1 VARKSKIVPKLPMLK
16 ALVHAGMGLV
26 ALGSNG
32 QGQQLLDEVNFRQ
45 GQFGGVRLYG
55 VSVFSGYS
63 SSAYPVNGSGGIV
76 APGSSALGS
85 DVTYGATASVGW
97 QHHRNRTDLSVLYSG
112 TYSGMSRYSNLN
124 AFNHSL
130 AIQASRTLRR
140 KWTIAATAGAQ
151 DSTLTQFIYAP
162 SNSSVLS
169 QVPATFDDLAASFS
183 IGQFS
188 SSQVASM
195 LSGTT
200 ALDTPARSLLLGNR
214 VLSYS
219 AQASLA
225 YAATS
230 RLSFHFG
237 SFAAAGQHLASKDSA
252 TVPNYLMPRSMGATA
267 GVGLSYALSSRTQ
280 LGASFEEYRQTNA
293 FQNAYVS
300 TATASVGR
308 KMTEHWFVD
317 LSGGGSVI
325 QVTKQPN
332 GTPQTRQIVG
342 SGSLGYRT
350 YRHTL
355 LASYNRSSFSSFGFS
370 AGTNTAVGGNW
381 NWHRPGSLWSVFA
394 GFGQQQTRNTG
405 FASFSGWQTS
415 TGLSRTMSEHTV
427 VSAQYVYLSSSGN
440 YLGTLQNLSIHSLR
454 VSFGW
459 NPQPN
464 VR

>member
-1 VARKSKIVPKLPMLK
+1 L
-16 ALVHAGMGLV
+16 
-26 ALGSNG
+26 
-32 QGQQLLDEVNFRQ
+32 
-45 GQFGGVRLYG
+45 
-55 VSVFSGYS
+55 
-63 SSAYPVNGSGGIV
+63 
-76 APGSSALGS
+76 
-85 DVTYGATASVGW
+85 
-97 QHHRNRTDLSVLYSG
+97 
-112 TYSGMSRYSNLN
+112 
-124 AFNHSL
+124 NHSL

-140 KWTIAATAGAQ
+140 KWTLAVSGGAQ
-151 DSTLTQFIYAP
+151 DSTLPQFIYAP
-162 SNSSVLS
+162 SNLSVLS
-169 QVPATFDDLAASFS
+169 QVPATFNDLAASFS

-195 LSGTT
+195 LSG
-200 ALDTPARSLLLGNR
+200 APSLDTPARSLLLGNR

-219 AQASLA
+219 AQASIA

-237 SFAAAGQHLASKDSA
+237 SFAAAGQHIASKDSA

-267 GVGLSYALSSRTQ
+267 GVGLSYALSARTQ
-280 LGASFEEYRQTNA
+280 LGANFEEYRQINA

-300 TATASVGR
+300 TATVSVGR

-317 LSGGGSVI
+317 FSGGGSVI
-325 QVTKQPN
+325 QVTKQPA

-342 SGSLGYRT
+342 NGSLGYRA

-355 LASYNRSSFSSFGFS
+355 VASYNRSSSSSYGFS
-370 AGTNTAVGGNW
+370 AGTNTAAGASW
-381 NWHRPGSLWSVFA
+381 NWHRPGSLWSMFA

-415 TGLSRTMSEHTV
+415 TGFSRTLSEHTI

-464 VR
+464 AR

>member
-1 VARKSKIVPKLPMLK
+1 MPKLPILK
-16 ALVHAGMGLV
+16 ALVYAGMGLV
-26 ALGSNG
+26 ALVSNG
-32 QGQQLLDEVNFRQ
+32 KGQQLLDEVNFRQ

-63 SSAYPVNGSGGIV
+63 SSAYPASSSGGIPP
-76 APGSSALGS
+76 PGSSALGS
-85 DVTYGATASVGW
+85 DVTYGATASLGW
-97 QHHRNRTDLSVLYSG
+97 QRHRNRTDLSVFYSG
-112 TYSGMSRYSNLN
+112 TYSGMARYSNLN
-124 AFNHSL
+124 AFNHSI
-130 AIQASRTLRR
+130 AIQASRTLGR
-140 KWTIAATAGAQ
+140 KWTLTASGGVQ
-151 DSTLTQFIYAP
+151 DSTLPQFIFAP
-162 SNSSVLS
+162 SNLSVLS

-195 LSGTT
+195 LSGAPT
-200 ALDTPARSLLLGNR
+200 LDTPARSLLLGNR

-219 AQASLA
+219 AQASVS

-230 RLSFHFG
+230 RLNFHFA
-237 SFAAAGQHLASKDSA
+237 SFAAAGQHLSSKDSA

-267 GVGLSYALSSRTQ
+267 GVGLSYALSPRTQ
-280 LGASFEEYRQTNA
+280 LGANFEEFRQINA

-300 TATASVGR
+300 TATVSVGR
-308 KMTEHWFVD
+308 KLTERWFVD

-325 QVTKQPN
+325 QVTHQPT
-332 GTPQTRQIVG
+332 GTPQNRQMVG
-342 SGSLGYRT
+342 NGSLGYRT
-350 YRHTL
+350 FRHTL
-355 LASYNRSSFSSFGFS
+355 VASYDRSSFSSFGFS
-370 AGTNTAVGGNW
+370 AGTNTAAGANW

-405 FASFSGWQTS
+405 FASFSGWHTS
-415 TGLSRTMSEHTV
+415 TGFSRTLSEHTT

-440 YLGTLQNLSIHSLR
+440 YVGTSQNLSIHSLR